1 MASDDAMLNADDH
14 ELLALLRTVEPADFV
29 LEAPPASVWEGI
41 SAEVAKP
48 VVVSRPTD
56 VAVASTPLRRRLPR
70 RALSIAASLVVLLG
84 VGGFVVK
91 QKGTDRNLVV
101 AIAPLSS
108 VGLEGAPAGL
118 VGEADVVE
126 RNGHRYVRLKAKGV
140 APKSGE
146 FLELW
151 LIDSNVKG
159 MVSLGAVNSTGEY
172 ELPSGLS
179 VSDYPIVD
187 LSTEPYDGKPT
198 HSGASLLR
206 GKLA

>member
-1 MASDDAMLNADDH
+1 MASDDAMLNADDR
-14 ELLALLRTVEPADFV
+14 ELLALLRTVEPSDFV
-29 LEAPPASVWEGI
+29 LEAPPASVWDGI
-41 SAEVAKP
+41 NAEVVKP
-48 VVVSRPTD
+48 TVVRPAD
-56 VAVASTPLRRRLPR
+56 VAVATTPERRRVPR

-84 VGGFVVK
+84 VGGFLVSNRS
-91 QKGTDRNLVV
+91 TSNVV
-101 AIAPLSS
+101 AMAPLSS
-108 VGLEGAPAGL
+108 VGLPGAPAGL

>member
-1 MASDDAMLNADDH
+1 VANDDAMLNDDDR
-14 ELLALLRTVEPADFV
+14 ELLAFLRTVEPADFV
-29 LEAPPASVWEGI
+29 LEAPPASVWTGI
-41 SAEVAKP
+41 ASELSKP
-48 VVVSRPTD
+48 VVAAGPSE
-56 VAVASTPLRRRLPR
+56 VAAASVVRRSMPV
-70 RALSIAASLVVLLG
+70 RALSIAASIAALLG
-84 VGGFVVK
+84 VAGFIVSRTS
-91 QKGTDRNLVV
+91 TDRNLVV
-101 AIAPLSS
+101 AMAPLSS
-108 VGLEGAPAGL
+108 VGLPGAPSGL

-126 RNGHRYVRLKAKGV
+126 RNGRRYVRLKAKGV

-179 VSDYPIVD
+179 VSEYPIVD

>member
-1 MASDDAMLNADDH
+1 MANDDAMLNADDRA
-14 ELLALLRTVEPADFV
+14 LLAMLRTAEPADFV

-41 SAEVAKP
+41 SAEVSKP
-48 VVVSRPTD
+48 GVSAQPSG
-56 VAVASTPLRRRLPR
+56 VAVASKPARRLPL
-70 RALSIAASLVVLLG
+70 RALSIAASIVVLLG
-84 VGGFVVK
+84 VAGFIVSGK
-91 QKGTDRNLVV
+91 STDPSRVLVM
-101 AIAPLSS
+101 APLSS
-108 VGLEGAPAGL
+108 VGLSGAPTGL
-118 VGEADVVE
+118 VGEADVIE
-126 RNGHRYVRLKAKGV
+126 RSGHRYVRLKAKGV

-151 LIDSNVKG
+151 LIDANVKG

-172 ELPSGLS
+172 ELPPGLS
-179 VSDYPIVD
+179 VTDYPIVD

>member
-1 MASDDAMLNADDH
+1 MANDDAMMNADDR
-14 ELLALLRTVEPADFV
+14 ELLARLRTVKPADFV
-29 LEAPPASVWEGI
+29 LEEPPASVWEGI
-41 SAEVAKP
+41 DAAMTKAAVTAQPLEK
-48 VVVSRPTD
+48 
-56 VAVASTPLRRRLPR
+56 AVASLARRRPPLRV
-70 RALSIAASLVVLLG
+70 LSIAASIVVLLG
-84 VGGFVVK
+84 VGGFIVSRGSIDRSRVV
-91 QKGTDRNLVV
+91 Q
-101 AIAPLSS
+101 IASLSS
-108 VGLEGAPAGL
+108 VGLPGAPSGL
-118 VGEADVVE
+118 TGEADVVE
-126 RNGHRYVRLKAKGV
+126 RNGHRYVRLKATGV
-140 APKSGE
+140 SPKSGE

-151 LIDSNVKG
+151 LIDANVKG